1 VRHSAIG
8 TRPGSDVW
16 RAGMPGVRRLAAE
29 AYVLF
34 GKVPAS
40 YLFLIEPV
48 AGVRRPGRLAPLMED
63 ARSRAAHSSKLSKA
77 PWYRR
82 HI

>member
-1 VRHSAIG
+1 
-8 TRPGSDVW
+8 
-16 RAGMPGVRRLAAE
+16 MPGVRRLAAE

-63 ARSRAAHSSKLSKA
+63 ARSRAAHSSKLSVA
-77 PWYRR
+77 STALE
-82 HI
+82 HIQKTRTSRVQVPDRPFMHR